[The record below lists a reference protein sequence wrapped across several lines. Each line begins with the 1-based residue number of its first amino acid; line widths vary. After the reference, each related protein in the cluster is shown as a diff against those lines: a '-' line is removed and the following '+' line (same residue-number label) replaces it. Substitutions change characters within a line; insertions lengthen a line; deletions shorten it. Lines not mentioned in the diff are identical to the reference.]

1 MMIFTEADE
10 ARMELLDLEMGNRE
24 EDLETATVPEGNGD
38 VRMVINTV
46 TKKLGSLPE
55 AVDRIK
61 ILMEEHSVKEEVIKK
76 LETELETSKDLLSI
90 ANAEK
95 ETTQIEHEK
104 LLHKNEALKLDNVKY
119 RKWVKNQIAVNDKM
133 KEEGADPELKK
144 TMKKLEEDFK
154 IKSNNLE
161 TSEKARK

>member
-24 EDLETATVPEGNGD
+24 EDLETATVPERNGD

-46 TKKLGSLPE
+46 TKKLGSLPD

-95 ETTQIEHEK
+95 ETT
-104 LLHKNEALKLDNVKY
+104 
-119 RKWVKNQIAVNDKM
+119 
-133 KEEGADPELKK
+133 
-144 TMKKLEEDFK
+144 
-154 IKSNNLE
+154 
-161 TSEKARK
+161 

>member
-1 MMIFTEADE
+1 MTHTDTQHTDGHSC
-10 ARMELLDLEMGNRE
+10 RG
-24 EDLETATVPEGNGD
+24 
-38 VRMVINTV
+38 
-46 TKKLGSLPE
+46 LPFR
-55 AVDRIK
+55 DGLI
-61 ILMEEHSVKEEVIKK
+61 
-76 LETELETSKDLLSI
+76 
-90 ANAEK
+90 
-95 ETTQIEHEK
+95 
-104 LLHKNEALKLDNVKY
+104 KY

>member
-95 ETTQIEHEK
+95 ETT
-104 LLHKNEALKLDNVKY
+104 
-119 RKWVKNQIAVNDKM
+119 
-133 KEEGADPELKK
+133 
-144 TMKKLEEDFK
+144 
-154 IKSNNLE
+154 
-161 TSEKARK
+161 